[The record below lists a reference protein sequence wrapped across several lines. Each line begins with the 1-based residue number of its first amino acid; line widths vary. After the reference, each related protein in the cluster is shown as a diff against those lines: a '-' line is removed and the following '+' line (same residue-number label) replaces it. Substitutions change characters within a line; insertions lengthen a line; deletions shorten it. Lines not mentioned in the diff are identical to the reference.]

1 MCRSTK
7 NVPLQ
12 LSNFIRETHIR
23 DGRITLLNSLGE
35 IISSALYSSSVSLS
49 NFLSSDYKMVSC
61 FLHIRPRPRKSAT
74 TNQSASLSYKL
85 AGLTAAFRSPQWSD
99 CFPLTW
105 LQRISIQTNA
115 NKQNLWMWKKILKLQ
130 NIQKQT
136 LDFSIFLSIDGLP
149 KDLLAESED
158 QLWKK
163 KQTAIRQ
170 SNPGPHA
177 SESLRSRCIGNK
189 SSTSYTTSSGSTMKS
204 CWIFQLIDPS
214 HPHYWHHHQFTH
226 LIQATRPSMPVH
238 LVLCRANGEG
248 SRRH

>member
-1 MCRSTK
+1 MHHRCLNQSPSSNHLEGCQLIRAFEYIASIHGETRDFNAPKMCRSTK

-115 NKQNLWMWKKILKLQ
+115 NKQNLWM
-130 NIQKQT
+130 
-136 LDFSIFLSIDGLP
+136 
-149 KDLLAESED
+149 
-158 QLWKK
+158 
-163 KQTAIRQ
+163 
-170 SNPGPHA
+170 
-177 SESLRSRCIGNK
+177 
-189 SSTSYTTSSGSTMKS
+189 
-204 CWIFQLIDPS
+204 
-214 HPHYWHHHQFTH
+214 
-226 LIQATRPSMPVH
+226 
-238 LVLCRANGEG
+238 
-248 SRRH
+248 